1 MTLSLQ
7 NPNVNS
13 TISNVLDNLKNLL
26 GFVSSKSQPQLEIQN
41 LVERLSELENV
52 EQVRAISHSKNDL
65 HEITFEILC
74 YADFH
79 ETRKVAE
86 EATRLVIE
94 TEWKLC
100 DITKQDDWDF
110 GTQILREFGSNVKK
124 DQIVSSSNVKSVQFS
139 TAS

>member
-13 TISNVLDNLKNLL
+13 IISNALDNLKNLF

-41 LVERLSELENV
+41 LVQRLSELQDV
-52 EQVRAISHSKNDL
+52 EQVRAIRHNKNDL
-65 HEITFEILC
+65 YEITFEILC
-74 YADFH
+74 CADFH
-79 ETRKVAE
+79 TTRKVAE
-86 EATRLVIE
+86 EATRLVVE

-110 GTQILREFGSNVKK
+110 GTQILREFTLNVKK
-124 DQIVSSSNVKSVQFS
+124 NQIVSSSDVKSVQLS